1 MIRVLLADNHALF
14 RAGIRRLLEDSG
26 EVSVVAE
33 AGSAAEVIERLDRI
47 AVDVAVLD
55 VQMPGVGIQA
65 LLRAV
70 LERHP
75 TVRCLVLSVFDEQQ
89 YAILTRRAGALGYLT
104 KERSP
109 EDLLEA
115 VRRAFRGDTFLS
127 PIVERRLK
135 EGASFAAPEAVG
147 PPHVRLSAREQEV
160 LRMLAV
166 GKSVKEI
173 AHFMAC
179 SPKTVSTF
187 RARVLRK
194 LGFRGNADIVRYAQE
209 HHLEA

>member
-26 EVSVVAE
+26 EVRVVAE
-33 AGSAAEVIERLDRI
+33 AGSAAEVIEALDSV

-55 VQMPGVGIQA
+55 VQMPGGGIQA
-65 LLRAV
+65 LLREV
-70 LERHP
+70 QERHP

-115 VRRAFRGDTFLS
+115 VRRAFRGETFLS
-127 PIVERRLK
+127 PIVERRLR
-135 EGASFAAPEAVG
+135 ESASFAMPEADS

>member
-1 MIRVLLADNHALF
+1 VIRVLLADNHALF

-26 EVSVVAE
+26 LVEVVAE
-33 AGSAAEVIERLDRI
+33 AGSAAEALARVR
-47 AVDVAVLD
+47 AVPVDVAVLD
-55 VQMPGVGIQA
+55 IQMPGPGIQA
-65 LLRAV
+65 LLRGVA
-70 LERHP
+70 EACP
-75 TVRCLVLSVFDEQQ
+75 GVRCLVLSVFEEEQ

-115 VRRAFRGDTFLS
+115 VRRAARGETFLS
-127 PIVERRLK
+127 PVVERRLLAGRTRQPRA
-135 EGASFAAPEAVG
+135 EGEL
-147 PPHVRLSAREQEV
+147 PHTGLSSREQEV
-160 LRMLAV
+160 LRMLGV

-173 AHFMAC
+173 AHYMAC

-187 RARVLRK
+187 RARILKK
-194 LGFRGNADIVRYAQE
+194 LGFSGNADIVRYAQE